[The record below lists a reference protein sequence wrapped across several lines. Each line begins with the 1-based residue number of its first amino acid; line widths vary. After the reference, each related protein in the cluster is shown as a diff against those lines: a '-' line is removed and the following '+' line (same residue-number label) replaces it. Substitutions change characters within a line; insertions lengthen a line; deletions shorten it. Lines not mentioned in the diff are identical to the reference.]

1 MSNTNMQRLLD
12 EYKQTELTARLMG
25 EAIDNQSNRPSRES
39 MQALDAVEQQARQ
52 LRLQIREYHGG
63 EKRSMKPIIRSH
75 CNFKIHSNKLCD

>member
-63 EKRSMKPIIRSH
+63 EEAIYETDY
-75 CNFKIHSNKLCD
+75 KIALQLQNSRK